1 MIFIENTGTSLSLKQ
16 KCCIASVEFVF
27 IGQIPPSKS
36 KLEYMFSGFCA
47 VSGSPVRPSDY
58 NRYGLKLET
67 VYGGEEK
74 YRFGFV
80 NLLLALCMRHS
91 RLYQGGHKIYCY

>member
-1 MIFIENTGTSLSLKQ
+1 MGM
-16 KCCIASVEFVF
+16 
-27 IGQIPPSKS
+27 SKS

-74 YRFGFV
+74 FRFGF
-80 NLLLALCMRHS
+80 MH
-91 RLYQGGHKIYCY
+91 YCCWPCVCDTQDFIKVDTKSIVTEDGKNETFYFAVIWKSV